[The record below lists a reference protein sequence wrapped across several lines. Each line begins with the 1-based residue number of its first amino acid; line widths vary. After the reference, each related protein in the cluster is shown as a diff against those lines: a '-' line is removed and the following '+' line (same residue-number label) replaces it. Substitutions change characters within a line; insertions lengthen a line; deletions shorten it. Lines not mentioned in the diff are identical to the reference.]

1 MEYGPQE
8 YIEFLY
14 SSEKKQYTDTMLN
27 PRLSQLN
34 SYIECALACLTSENA
49 DTCFMQSMLDLA
61 VQILLGVSCI
71 DFIDMFVDSWL
82 YKLMRVVHKVPECRV
97 KEEKLICQALEIL

>member
-1 MEYGPQE
+1 
-8 YIEFLY
+8 
-14 SSEKKQYTDTMLN
+14 
-27 PRLSQLN
+27 
-34 SYIECALACLTSENA
+34 
-49 DTCFMQSMLDLA
+49 MLDLA